1 MIFEVPPPKP
11 FYDSVVV
18 RIMYFLCKGNSKG
31 RQTRMSLLQTM
42 SFIFIPVT
50 PVWIR
55 SPMLLALL
63 WIYCNINRMRIWSVI
78 ISAVLMMITCH
89 TLGFCWVILVP
100 FLEDLSAI
108 KHHLQHHLM
117 RPPSRRKAK
126 RKPVECS
133 QSFQSMC
140 GSKWEKNLLHAHKH
154 MHSEPFLQ
162 VLCTCH

>member
-1 MIFEVPPPKP
+1 
-11 FYDSVVV
+11 
-18 RIMYFLCKGNSKG
+18 MYFLCKGNSKG

-50 PVWIR
+50 PVWR

-108 KHHLQHHLM
+108 KHHLQHHAATLKKK
-117 RPPSRRKAK
+117 SKKKACWVLPEL
-126 RKPVECS
+126 PVYMWVEV
-133 QSFQSMC
+133 
-140 GSKWEKNLLHAHKH
+140 GEKSAPCTQAHAQWAISTSALHLPLTI
-154 MHSEPFLQ
+154 MGD
-162 VLCTCH
+162 